1 MEKGIK
7 TYIGL
12 SKIGV
17 DTKVKLHVFF
27 FITGLLFKGEVPL
40 SKYVRVLRRL
50 LFFRSKLKHNKYVK
64 IGKDIKMNLYVPAF
78 PSRAFFNA
86 CKKMIVFDEK
96 MPCLTVLISVTSACK
111 YGCSHCYQKLD
122 KGKDA
127 DIETIVT
134 VAKKLQDMGVA
145 FFNIEGGEPFLVYDR
160 LLTLCK
166 SIDNRSEIMINTT
179 GDGVTLERLQE
190 LKSLG
195 NVTGLMFSLHS
206 PTPEG
211 INAFTATPK
220 AWDNMVNAI
229 HIAHK
234 AGVGV
239 TFNSCLQRE
248 AFYDGTFEMIMDLA
262 KGFDAS
268 LIQLIKPKPAG
279 GWLEGGAKTFE
290 ESDVKQL
297 RDKVNSYNLKSK
309 YRKYPFVYSQLLEEE
324 VDMFGCTAGGT
335 DRFYINAK
343 GDMQPCEFLNISFG
357 NIHTD
362 NFDEIYTN
370 MRKVFETPGDCKL
383 CEQKSEDILKLFR
396 AENCDSLPLNKEL
409 SKLIYTN
416 WKSGDKPDFYEK
428 TDNL

>member
-1 MEKGIK
+1 MKKGIK

-12 SKIGV
+12 SKIWV

-40 SKYVRVLRRL
+40 SKYIRVLRRL
-50 LFFRSKLKHNKYVK
+50 LFFLSKLKHNKYVK
-64 IGKDIKMNLYVPAF
+64 IGNDIKMNLYVPSY
-78 PSRAFFNA
+78 PSRAFFSA
-86 CKKMIVFDEK
+86 CKKMIVFNKK

-127 DIETIVT
+127 DIETIIS

-145 FFNIEGGEPFLVYDR
+145 FFNIEGGEPFLVFDR
-160 LLTLCK
+160 LLILCK
-166 SIDNRSEIMINTT
+166 SIDSRSEIMINTT
-179 GDGVTLERLQE
+179 GDGVTFERLQE
-190 LKSLG
+190 LKKLG

-206 PTPEG
+206 PSPEG
-211 INAFTATPK
+211 MNAFTATPK
-220 AWDNMVNAI
+220 AWENMANAI
-229 HIAHK
+229 KLAHQV
-234 AGVGV
+234 GIGV

-248 AFYDGTFEMIMDLA
+248 AFYDGTFENIMNIA
-262 KGFDAS
+262 KGFDAT

-279 GWLEGGAKTFE
+279 GWLEGGAKQFAE
-290 ESDVKQL
+290 ADVAKL
-297 RDKVNSYNLKSK
+297 REKVNSYNLNQE

-343 GDMQPCEFLNISFG
+343 GDIQPCEFLNISFG

-362 NFDEIYTN
+362 NFEEIYTL
-370 MRKVFETPGDCKL
+370 MRNVFETPGDCKL
-383 CEQKSEDILKLFR
+383 CEQKSEDILKIFR
-396 AENCDSLPLNKEL
+396 AEKCDSLPLNKEL
-409 SKLIYTN
+409 SKQIYSHWN
-416 WKSGDKPDFYEK
+416 RGVKPDFYNT